1 MSATELN
8 REGAIKAHHKARKRK
23 GRAGRIAT
31 LLALTAVT
39 GAAVVGVTVQK
50 VNQQLATPHYNL
62 AALAVTSEPSFVY
75 DRFGQLLFE
84 IPPQGPIDVPLSATP
99 RLLQRALIAT
109 EDAGFYHQDGFSLES
124 YVRAAWHDVLHHDE
138 AQGGST
144 LTQQLAKIVYLSDA
158 KTLNRKWQQLILG
171 LQIARRYNHNQILD
185 FYLNRVYFGGGATGI
200 AQAAYTYFGLRPDQ
214 LHHLTLTQCALLAGM
229 PQAPSLYDPLVNPAL
244 AKKRRNEV
252 LQRMEEAGYLT
263 PAAMRRAQAAPLGL
277 HPGQGTGFSVPTVDE
292 SYRDYLLTELAALHL
307 GNLLVHGGVRIYTAL
322 DPRLQQATFDAV
334 NNTRLYPTPLSSAH
348 EELQGAAV
356 MIDPHTGGIMALVGG
371 KANTYTVGGFNYAT
385 QTERSP
391 GSAMKPL
398 VVYGPAIQTGRWNA
412 SSAVEDGAN
421 NQLTFDGY
429 TVSDWEPHW
438 TDNGMV
444 SIRWALAESWN
455 APAVWLLHEIGVD
468 RGIAFADRAG
478 LSLNHPADHNLTI
491 ALGNVI
497 PGISPLTLAD
507 AYASFDNGGVRIPA
521 HAILRIVSDSGR
533 RLYDAQPHPVTVMS
547 RSTAHQMVAL
557 LENNVTNGI
566 VAGAG
571 APGHEVAGKT
581 GSVAYNNWSHTDSD
595 LWVAAFTPNV
605 VGAIWEGYP
614 HTTLADSLPQW
625 SSKYPPMMFS
635 AIIRQGWP
643 RHGGRFP
650 VKPAAGPD
658 YPTNFPAQ
666 WHPWHAQVRHIDSAR
681 STHATYGGAHAQRGL
696 PPQPAAPVAAQAHPP
711 APGRPP
717 GPPPHPGH
725 PPHPRGPA
733 GPGGRHPH

>member
-1 MSATELN
+1 MSTQVLHE
-8 REGAIKAHHKARKRK
+8 RTDPIHRKQRQK
-23 GRAGRIAT
+23 TGRAGHLLT
-31 LLALTAVT
+31 LFTIGALTATAIGFVT
-39 GAAVVGVTVQK
+39 WQK
-50 VNQQLATPHYNL
+50 VSEELATPRVNL
-62 AALAVTSEPSFVY
+62 AALAVTSEPSDVF
-75 DRFGQLLFE
+75 DRYGHLLFV
-84 IPPQGPIDVPLSATP
+84 IPPKGPIDVPLSATP

-124 YVRAAWHDVLHHDE
+124 YVRAAWHDVVHHDE
-138 AQGGST
+138 GQGGST
-144 LTQQLAKIVYLSDA
+144 LTQQLAKIVYLSDN

-171 LQIARRYNHNQILD
+171 IQIAKRYNHNQILD

-200 AQAAYTYFGLRPDQ
+200 VQAAYTYFGLRPNQ
-214 LHHLTLTQCALLAGM
+214 LHRLTLVQSALLAGM
-229 PQAPSLYDPLVNPAL
+229 PQAPSLYDPLVHPGL
-244 AKKRRNEV
+244 ARKRRNEV
-252 LQRMEEAGYLT
+252 LQRMEMAGYLT
-263 PAAMRRAQAAPLGL
+263 PQAMRRAQAAPLEL
-277 HPGQGTGFSVPTVDE
+277 HPGRGTGFSVPTVDE
-292 SYRDYLLTELAALHL
+292 SYRDYLLTELASLHL
-307 GNLLVHGGVRIYTAL
+307 SGLLVHGGIRIDTDL
-322 DPRLQQATFDAV
+322 DPRLQQATYDAV
-334 NNTRLYPTPLSSAH
+334 NNTHLYPTPLSTAH

-371 KANTYTVGGFNYAT
+371 KANTYTVGGFDYAT

-412 SSAVEDGAN
+412 SSAVEDGLH
-421 NQLTFDGY
+421 NQLTFSGY

-455 APAVWLLHEIGVD
+455 APAVWLLHEIGVN

-478 LSLNHPADHNLTI
+478 LSLNHPADRNLTI

-507 AYASFDNGGVRIPA
+507 AYASFDNNGVRMPA
-521 HAILRIVSDSGR
+521 HAVMRIVSDRGKVMYQAR
-533 RLYDAQPHPVTVMS
+533 QHPVTVMS
-547 RSTAHQMVAL
+547 KSTAHQMVAL

-566 VAGAG
+566 VAGAS

-581 GSVAYNNWSHTDSD
+581 GSVAYNNWSRTDSD

-643 RHGGRFP
+643 SHGGRFP
-650 VKPAAGPD
+650 VRPAVGPD

-666 WHPWHAQVRHIDSAR
+666 HTKPARIRTRSHAVTIHISVPHHPSQ
-681 STHATYGGAHAQRGL
+681 Q
-696 PPQPAAPVAAQAHPP
+696 PQPPKAQPP
-711 APGRPP
+711 HPP
-717 GPPPHPGH
+717 GPSH
-725 PPHPRGPA
+725 PPGRA
-733 GPGGRHPH
+733 KGPGGPPPGPGRGHH